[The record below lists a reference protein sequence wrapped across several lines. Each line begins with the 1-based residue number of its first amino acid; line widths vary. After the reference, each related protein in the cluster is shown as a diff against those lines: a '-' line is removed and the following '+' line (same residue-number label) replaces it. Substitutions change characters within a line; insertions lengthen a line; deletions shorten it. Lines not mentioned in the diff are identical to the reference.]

1 MPTQQASIKAALVVL
16 CGAFGS
22 MVWGFVVDRAGAYRA
37 RNKLHAVAI
46 VCAASLCVLTPAFVV
61 PLAPDVQFLLVAVG
75 GFLATCTA
83 GAISAV
89 VIDVIHP
96 GVRATGASVLSLFR
110 NLFGLAA
117 GPFIAGMLSDAYGL
131 GFAMTITPLF
141 SIVAVAC
148 FTIAARSYEGD
159 MRGADLPVDAG
170 AAAGAAGAAQAPA

>member
-1 MPTQQASIKAALVVL
+1 MPTDEAAIKAAMVVL

-22 MVWGFVVDRAGAYRA
+22 MVWGFVVDRAGARRA
-37 RNKLHAVAI
+37 RNKLNAVAI
-46 VCAASLCVLTPAFVV
+46 VCLLTLCVLGPAF
-61 PLAPDVQFLLVAVG
+61 LAPLERDVRFLLIALG

-117 GPFIAGMLSDAYGL
+117 GPFLAGTLSDAYGL
-131 GFAMTITPLF
+131 EFALGVMPIF
-141 SIVAVAC
+141 SIVAVIC
-148 FTIAARSYEGD
+148 FVVAAGSYERD
-159 MRGADLPVDAG
+159 MRSSDLRVDASSV
-170 AAAGAAGAAQAPA
+170 AGVAGVARAHA